1 MLETMGKTDLVMAQ
15 EEKSAQLIIIPPI
28 VKKNTYSEAK
38 TWTDRQA
45 DIAIVRLKITS
56 NV

>member
-1 MLETMGKTDLVMAQ
+1 MGKTDLVMAQ